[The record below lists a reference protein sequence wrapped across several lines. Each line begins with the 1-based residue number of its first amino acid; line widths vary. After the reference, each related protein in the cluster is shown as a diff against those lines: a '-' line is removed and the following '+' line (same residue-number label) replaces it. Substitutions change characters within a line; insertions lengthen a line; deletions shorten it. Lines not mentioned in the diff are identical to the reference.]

1 MSDFHFVVFE
11 CSVMWRE
18 VVLRLFVLN
27 FLFGREVRSRLP
39 RAQWNRDLK
48 ISDEDT
54 KRPDQ
59 VKKIGFGM

>member
-1 MSDFHFVVFE
+1 
-11 CSVMWRE
+11 MWRE